1 MSRKGYELSVGH
13 GESPLSFH
21 CTAMETVIY
30 FVVHLPP
37 VLLVTGTATTEASIV
52 MNLHLKDKSFV
63 ENKKKVKLCFVFL
76 CFKQANKSGPKEL
89 SDCFLP
95 SFWYVV
101 NFVSFGF
108 FLKSTMWPQKPKPT

>member
-37 VLLVTGTATTEASIV
+37 VLLVTGTEIGRAHV
-52 MNLHLKDKSFV
+52 
-63 ENKKKVKLCFVFL
+63 
-76 CFKQANKSGPKEL
+76 
-89 SDCFLP
+89 
-95 SFWYVV
+95 
-101 NFVSFGF
+101 
-108 FLKSTMWPQKPKPT
+108 

>member
-21 CTAMETVIY
+21 WTATETVIY

-37 VLLVTGTATTEASIV
+37 MLLVTGTATTEASIV

-76 CFKQANKSGPKEL
+76 CFK
-89 SDCFLP
+89 
-95 SFWYVV
+95 
-101 NFVSFGF
+101 
-108 FLKSTMWPQKPKPT
+108 